1 MFERTACLVLAATLA
16 LHATAAAGA
25 EQAGEERPGIR
36 LSGYY
41 KNILARSETLF
52 PTTERYTADLNR
64 LRLELK
70 GKPVENMS
78 FELQYDNEVLL
89 GSYLDTAQFQLQKDQ
104 PTGQYWKGEA
114 NYAEAPNYY
123 GRHRLYRGFVTFSS
137 GNTDAR
143 FGRQRIAWGTGR
155 FWSPTD
161 VLNPIRPTQLER
173 DERPGTDAL
182 LLEQKF
188 GPLSRLSAVYAPQH
202 DPSDSS
208 TAMRW
213 HGNHAGVDYSI
224 VGGEFGRDR
233 MAGMD
238 FASQIGSAG
247 VRGEMTYTRP
257 ETGTSYE
264 RAVAGLNYAFPNT
277 LTLSAELYYNGA
289 GESDPQ
295 AYDFASLFA
304 GRIQNVGRRYLGLFA
319 GYEITPLLKWNNYF
333 VANVADHSRY
343 FSPTLTYSVKTNLDL
358 TVGVQLFTGSNGGE
372 YGQFNDVYYTQLQWF
387 F

>member
-1 MFERTACLVLAATLA
+1 MYERTACLALAATLA
-16 LHATAAAGA
+16 LPAPAAPAAERPGA
-25 EQAGEERPGIR
+25 EQPGIR

-41 KNILARSETLF
+41 KNILSRSETVF
-52 PTTERYTADLNR
+52 PAPEHYTADLNR
-64 LRLELK
+64 LRLVLK
-70 GKPVENMS
+70 GKPVEDIS

-89 GSYLDTAQFQLQKDQ
+89 GSYLDTAQFRLQKDR
-104 PTGQYWKGEA
+104 PSGQYWKADA
-114 NYAEAPNYY
+114 NYAEGQNYY
-123 GRHRLYRGFVTFSS
+123 GLHRLYRGFVTFSP

-182 LLEQKF
+182 LVERKF

-202 DPSDSS
+202 DRGDSS
-208 TAMRW
+208 AAIRW
-213 HGNHAGVDYSI
+213 HGNHAGIDYSV
-224 VGGEFGRDR
+224 VGGGFGRDR

-238 FASQIGSAG
+238 LASQIGSAG
-247 VRGEMTYTRP
+247 VRGELTHTRP
-257 ETGTSYE
+257 EAGPSYE
-264 RAVAGLNYAFPNT
+264 RAVAGLDYAFSNT
-277 LTLSAELYYNGA
+277 LVLSAEIYHNGA
-289 GESDPQ
+289 GASDLRD
-295 AYDFASLFA
+295 YDFASLFT

-333 VANVADHSRY
+333 VANLADHSRY
-343 FSPTLTYSVKTNLDL
+343 FSPTLTYSLRTNLDL
-358 TVGVQLFTGSNGGE
+358 TMGVQLFAGNNGSE
-372 YGQFNDVYYTQLQWF
+372 YGQFNDVHYMQLQWF

>member
-1 MFERTACLVLAATLA
+1 MFERTACIVLATTLVLLA
-16 LHATAAAGA
+16 PAPAGA
-25 EQAGEERPGIR
+25 EPAGQERPGVK

-41 KNILARSETLF
+41 KNILSRSETVF
-52 PTTERYTADLNR
+52 PVKERYTLDQNR
-64 LRLELK
+64 LRLELT
-70 GKPVENMS
+70 GKPVENLA

-104 PTGQYWKGEA
+104 PSNQYWKGEA
-114 NYAEAPNYY
+114 NYAEADNYY
-123 GRHRLYRGFVTFSS
+123 GLHRLYRAFVNFSS

-161 VLNPIRPTQLER
+161 VLNPISPTQLER

-202 DPSDSS
+202 DPSNSS

-257 ETGTSYE
+257 ETGTSYG
-264 RAVAGLNYAFPNT
+264 RAVAGLDYAFPNT
-277 LTLSAELYYNGA
+277 LILSAELYYNGA
-289 GESDPQ
+289 GAPNEQ

-333 VANVADHSRY
+333 VSNLADHSRY

-358 TVGVQLFTGSNGGE
+358 TVGVQLFAGSDVSE
-372 YGQFNDVYYTQLQWF
+372 YGQFSDVYYTQLQWF